1 MTVSAASFVQS
12 YPEFSNTT
20 TFPVSSINYWIAIAG
35 LMLTNTVRWGLGSAT
50 ASSPPTTR
58 LDFATELFV
67 AHNLS
72 LEAQATPSA
81 AALAAGATPG
91 LTPGILSSKSV
102 GPVSAGYDTS
112 AGINPDDGQWNLTIY
127 GIRFIRLAKASAL
140 GPIQV

>member
-20 TFPVSSINYWIAIAG
+20 TYPVSSINYWLAIAG
-35 LMLTNTVRWGLGSAT
+35 LMLTNTRRWGLGSAT

-67 AHNLS
+67 AHNLA
-72 LEAQATPSA
+72 LESA
-81 AALAAGATPG
+81 AALAAGALAAGATPG
-91 LTPGILSSKSV
+91 LTPGILNSKSV
-102 GPVSAGYDTS
+102 GPVSAGYDVAS
-112 AGINPDDGQWNLTIY
+112 GIDPDDGQWNLTTY
-127 GIRFIRLAKASAL
+127 GVRFIRLAKASAL